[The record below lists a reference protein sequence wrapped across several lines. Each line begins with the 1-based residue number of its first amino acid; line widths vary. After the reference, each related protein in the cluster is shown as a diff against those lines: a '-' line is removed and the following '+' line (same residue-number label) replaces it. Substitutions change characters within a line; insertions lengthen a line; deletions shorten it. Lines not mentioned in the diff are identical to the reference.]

1 MSNQMQGADAEFI
14 LNSTVHQKA
23 IKTLSE
29 AYIKELKGIKLD
41 GRQKTVERV
50 LELVRQLQAVD
61 LHNNA
66 YKLMVNTGK
75 LAEASEKRRLL
86 SGWKG

>member
-1 MSNQMQGADAEFI
+1 MSGNQGADAEFI

-23 IKTLSE
+23 IKSLQD
-29 AYIKELKGIKLD
+29 AYVKELKAIKLD
-41 GRQKTVERV
+41 GKQKTTDRV
-50 LELVRQLQAVD
+50 MELVRQLQAAE

-66 YKLMVNTGK
+66 YRLFVNTGK
-75 LAEASEKRRLL
+75 IAEATEKRRLL